1 MAEAVK
7 KQGIKEFITSIPYNK
22 IGLKD
27 LMSFEK
33 TPRNIII
40 AIITFAF
47 LVSFA
52 VGVALYLMHG
62 HHAYNVTREHPWGLL
77 IAVYIFFV
85 VSSTGLCIV
94 GSLGDV
100 FGYKE
105 YEMISKRAI
114 FGSIVTIMAGFAVI
128 AFEIGHPVTM
138 LIYNVLTPGF
148 TSAIWWMGTL
158 YGLYLTFMIIEFVFL
173 LKHDMRMA
181 RIFGLTGL
189 LVGLAAHSNL
199 GGVFGFLNART
210 ISNGVFYPTYFILTA
225 FITGIFIAFI
235 MMGIRY
241 RLSFPENAKKMLTNL
256 AKIQGLLIAILIF
269 FVTWKMLTDI
279 YGGMP
284 NRSEVALHILGSWT
298 FWAEVVLAMAIPLL
312 IILKSKGSAIHAM
325 FWASLGGMVGVFFMR
340 YNLVH
345 DTQLKPLQMMK
356 VREYQLAPEWVHYF
370 PSAAEIMISLGGL
383 GLCILLYYVGT
394 KLFNLDAET
403 H

>member
-27 LMSFEK
+27 LVSFEK

-40 AIITFAF
+40 AIITLAF
-47 LVSFA
+47 LASFA
-52 VGVALYLMHG
+52 VGVTLYLMHG

-100 FGYKE
+100 FGFKE

-241 RLSFPENAKKMLTNL
+241 RLSFPENAKRMLTNL

-298 FWAEVVLAMAIPLL
+298 FWAEVVLAMVIPLL
-312 IILKSKGSAIHAM
+312 IILKSKGSAILAM

-356 VREYQLAPEWVHYF
+356 VREYQLAPEWVSYF

-394 KLFNLDAET
+394 KLFNLDEEA